1 MIQFDNEPF
10 YKQLSSISF
19 LALRVFIFY
28 CITHVSLYPVNNI
41 VLGNMTIM
49 TSRIHCIHEQMQ
61 R

>member
-19 LALRVFIFY
+19 LALRVFICY
-28 CITHVSLYPVNNI
+28 CITHISLYPVNNI
-41 VLGNMTIM
+41 VLGNMT
-49 TSRIHCIHEQMQ
+49 TSWIHCIHEQMQ